1 MAKSDIAKKLRS
13 NGLNLA
19 DYVIYLLS
27 KGATDSW
34 DFCHNPKY
42 KENKISFFVVKV
54 PE

>member
-19 DYVIYLLS
+19 DYAIYLLS
-27 KGATDSW
+27 KGGGATDSW

-42 KENKISFFVVKV
+42 KENKISFFSW
-54 PE
+54 